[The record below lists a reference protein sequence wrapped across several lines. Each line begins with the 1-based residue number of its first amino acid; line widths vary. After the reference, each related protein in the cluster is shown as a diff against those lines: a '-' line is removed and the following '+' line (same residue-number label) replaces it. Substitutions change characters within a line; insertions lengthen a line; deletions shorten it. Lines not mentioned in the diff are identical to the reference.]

1 MCVAGILDE
10 KKDHANRL
18 CKAAKE
24 MLSYLNKT
32 NIQRSKLKMLYLGSQ
47 NRSILAR

>member
-10 KKDHANRL
+10 KKDPNRL

-32 NIQRSKLKMLYLGSQ
+32 NIQRSKLKCLPGKPESG
-47 NRSILAR
+47 SILAR